1 LAKPMSLENFMSS
14 HSSKNGAGF
23 IETARLIAGENPA
36 RWLVKHLRD
45 WSPCVMLD
53 GNVHARQP
61 GKAEARGR
69 LKKLINAIETI
80 DREIR
85 DAVVL
90 ELLLAREFGPLPT
103 STSMDAVL
111 REIHRRA
118 ELASSRLNLLATGL
132 DERLEQL
139 SDCAKLVA
147 RELQDS
153 AVSEFLQAEQR
164 GSPPENVEFGTAL
177 IEIKR
182 QAESAL
188 LSDYLATKAG
198 KRKLVAVVPCPQTQ
212 VHRGPFVRPLSL
224 KPGPTS
230 TMETIP
236 APLTLTWPPPPR
248 NTGVCVGVPLTLGS
262 WTRQT
267 KRRSQLGDLIF

>member
-1 LAKPMSLENFMSS
+1 MSLENFMSS

-23 IETARLIAGENPA
+23 VETARLIAGENPA

-45 WSPCVMLD
+45 WSPCIMLD
-53 GNVHARQP
+53 GSVHARQP
-61 GKAEARGR
+61 GKAEARRR
-69 LKKLINAIETI
+69 LKKLINAIEII

-85 DAVVL
+85 DAVVF
-90 ELLLAREFGPLPT
+90 ELLLAQEFGPLPT
-103 STSMDAVL
+103 NTSMDAVL

-139 SDCAKLVA
+139 SDGAKLVT
-147 RELQDS
+147 RELQDC
-153 AVSEFLQAEQR
+153 AVSEFLRAEQR

-188 LSDYLATKAG
+188 LSDYLATKTGKTRAG
-198 KRKLVAVVPCPQTQ
+198 RGRALPPNAGLAGSAFLPIEPKQLSVDSHDERACRHEACPNGRRHQEAGTE
-212 VHRGPFVRPLSL
+212 GY
-224 KPGPTS
+224 
-230 TMETIP
+230 
-236 APLTLTWPPPPR
+236 
-248 NTGVCVGVPLTLGS
+248 TG
-262 WTRQT
+262 RH
-267 KRRSQLGDLIF
+267 